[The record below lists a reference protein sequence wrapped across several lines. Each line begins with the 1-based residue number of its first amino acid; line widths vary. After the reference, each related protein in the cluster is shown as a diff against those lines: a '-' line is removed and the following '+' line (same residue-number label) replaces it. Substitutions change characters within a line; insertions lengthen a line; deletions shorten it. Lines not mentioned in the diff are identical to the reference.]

1 MELRVVAVAAPE
13 YPEGRLGKGTLTSQD
28 PASLF
33 NAARYAAQLSELKSG
48 AWSTCN
54 WSTGR
59 TQRRNT
65 VLMMHSLKE
74 DLPAFDHALHT
85 VKPNLLLIGAMSMCL
100 PGAIACAQHAREV
113 LGDQVCIVLGG
124 RHATEAIYSDHS
136 GRKIVHH
143 PGSPLRL
150 MAEGLIPSVFDFV
163 ISGDGEYI
171 IAALGEAI
179 AAQPGPF
186 LVPARILLSAPQ
198 LQRASGNWILGMARL
213 GSIAILRGC
222 GTVLDRN
229 LLAPP
234 CAMFGVRNSF
244 DIFNGRLTAHVFSDT
259 GPGCPFD
266 CNFCSERRSV
276 TGTPAQINSAA
287 RRLYRQFD
295 AATQVIAADSPGFGA
310 SAFVE
315 DSVLL
320 AGSTREFRN
329 LIDLLSE
336 KPLDL
341 KFGAQLTI
349 DQILAKADLLSELSQ
364 LGLKYLFIGIE
375 TLDPSSIGG
384 MSKDTQAKAWSE
396 RIELAFEILAQRGI
410 NCGAALLFG
419 LGETVHHRTKLFEYL
434 ARWRK
439 TYGFPNPISMN
450 WGVQHPLRGHDGGMN
465 YDYRHWGV
473 PVGGYLEA
481 FHNFGEASV
490 LYPLS
495 GQKPPVLEEVW
506 EVERMYAQ
514 LNAESSRMPAPG
526 AVHLHSY
533 EEAPMKAFARVN
545 S

>member
-48 AWSTCN
+48 AWSASN
-54 WSTGR
+54 WGAGR

-65 VLMMHSLKE
+65 VVMMHSLKE
-74 DLPAFDHALHT
+74 DLPAFDHALRT
-85 VKPNLLLIGAMSMCL
+85 IRPNLLLIGAMSMCL

-124 RHATEAIYSDHS
+124 RHATESIYTDPS
-136 GRKIVHH
+136 GRNVIHH

-150 MAEGLIPSVFDFV
+150 MAEGLIPLVFDFV

-198 LQRASGNWILGMARL
+198 LQRALGSWILGMAQL
-213 GSIAILRGC
+213 GSVAILRGR
-222 GTVLDRN
+222 GAVLDHNR
-229 LLAPP
+229 LAPP

-244 DIFNGRLTAHVFSDT
+244 DVFKGRLTAHVFSDT

-266 CNFCSERRSV
+266 CSFCSERRSV

-287 RRLYRQFD
+287 QRLYRQFE
-295 AATQVIAADSPGFGA
+295 ATTQVISVDSHGFGA

-329 LIDLLSE
+329 LIDLLSK

-341 KFGAQLTI
+341 EFGAQLTI
-349 DQILAKADLLSELSQ
+349 DQILAKKDLLSELSHV
-364 LGLKYLFIGIE
+364 GLKYLFIGIE

-384 MSKDTQAKAWSE
+384 MSKDTQAKAWSD
-396 RIELAFEILAQRGI
+396 RIELAFQVLAERGI

-419 LGETVHHRTKLFEYL
+419 LGEIVHHRTKLFEYL
-434 ARWRK
+434 GRWRK
-439 TYGFPNPISMN
+439 MYGFPNPISMN
-450 WGVQHPLRGHDGGMN
+450 WGVQHPLKGQDGGMN

-473 PVGGYLEA
+473 PVGDYLEA

-506 EVERMYAQ
+506 EVERMYAR
-514 LNAESSRMPAPG
+514 LNAESPGMPAPG
-526 AVHLHSY
+526 TARPHSY
-533 EEAPMKAFARVN
+533 EEAPLIAFARAT